1 MTNTN
6 DKLAKLL
13 PEGLSEDGIEAI
25 NSLVEE
31 TVTERVNSEI
41 IDLNAKVSGYL
52 RLKIDELKDQARKE
66 LEDSDEAYRAK
77 KVYES
82 LKAIVSEDIE
92 SSDSDSVISVYKD
105 ENEKLQSQVD
115 ELNNKLASTMTE
127 NTTLEGAV
135 ESLREDVTSLSEI
148 QKKPFKSS
156 EKALV
161 ITNES
166 NNEAGVS
173 NLVDNSFLT
182 EDVIRLSQSL
192 QNNN

>member
-1 MTNTN
+1 MTNKN

-25 NSLVEE
+25 NALVEA
-31 TVTERVNSEI
+31 TVEERVTSEI
-41 IDLNAKVSGYL
+41 SNLNAKVSGYL
-52 RLKIDELKDQARKE
+52 RLKIDELKTQARKE
-66 LEDSDEAYRAK
+66 LEDSDEVYRAK

-82 LKAIVSEDIE
+82 LKAIVAEDIE
-92 SSDSDSVISVYKD
+92 SSDSGSVISVYKD
-105 ENEKLQSQVD
+105 ENEKLQSKVD

-135 ESLREDVTSLSEI
+135 VSLREDVTSLSEI

-173 NLVDNSFLT
+173 NSVDNSFLT
-182 EDVIRLSQSL
+182 EDVLRLSQSL
-192 QNNN
+192 QNK